1 MPGKPAILIVNNFHA
16 DTIAILD
23 ARYETHHL
31 WNRSEAGKRKLIE
44 RLAGNCE
51 AAATASWVCD
61 ELVYELGSL
70 RVLSCFGVGV
80 DGIDFART
88 AAAGIAVTNTPDV
101 LNDAVADLAI
111 ALILAT
117 TRNIVNA
124 DRFVRAGKWRKGPLP
139 FGAGLAGRRLGI
151 LGLGRI
157 GNAIVRR
164 AEPFGLRFAY
174 HNRRRKK
181 DISFPYFE
189 SARALADHSD
199 ILLNMLPGG
208 PETRAMVDL
217 EVLEALG
224 PEGVFINVGRG
235 SSVNEA
241 ALVQAL
247 EHGLIAGAGLDV
259 YAREPEV
266 PPELL
271 TMENVVL
278 LPHIGSAT
286 VETRAAMGALVVD
299 NLDAWFNFGKLLTRV
314 TGV

>member
-1 MPGKPAILIVNNFHA
+1 MPEKPSLLIVNNFHA
-16 DTIAILD
+16 DTIAKLD

-31 WNRSEAGKRKLIE
+31 WLLSETEKRGLID
-44 RLAGNCE
+44 RLEGSCE

-61 ELVYELGSL
+61 EIVYELGSL

-80 DGIDFART
+80 DGIDFERT

-117 TRNIVNA
+117 TRDIVNA
-124 DRFVRAGKWRKGPLP
+124 DRFVRAGEWLKGPLP
-139 FGAGLAGRRLGI
+139 FGAGLAGRTLGI

-157 GNAIVRR
+157 GSAIVRR

-174 HNRRRKK
+174 HNRRRK
-181 DISFPYFE
+181 DDVSFPYFE
-189 SARALADHSD
+189 SARELAENSD

-208 PETRAMVDL
+208 PETFGLVDL
-217 EVLEALG
+217 EVLDALG
-224 PEGVFINVGRG
+224 PEGIFINVGRG
-235 SSVNEA
+235 SSVNES

-247 EHGLIAGAGLDV
+247 RHGLIAGAGLDV
-259 YAREPEV
+259 YANEPNV
-266 PPELL
+266 PAELL
-271 TMENVVL
+271 TMDNVVL

-286 VETRAAMGALVVD
+286 VETRAAMGDLVVD
-299 NLDAWFNFGKLLTRV
+299 NLDSWFSAHRLLTEV
-314 TGV
+314 TGN

>member
-1 MPGKPAILIVNNFHA
+1 MPENPALLIVNNFHA
-16 DTIAILD
+16 DTIAKLD

-31 WNRSEAGKRKLIE
+31 WLLSDAEKRRLIE
-44 RLAGNCE
+44 RLDGQCE
-51 AAATASWVCD
+51 AAASASWVCD
-61 ELVYELGSL
+61 EIVYELGSL

-80 DGIDFART
+80 DGIDFQRT

-101 LNDAVADLAI
+101 LNDAVADVAM

-124 DRFVRAGKWRKGPLP
+124 DRFVREGEWRKGPLP
-139 FGAGLAGRRLGI
+139 FGSGLAGRTLGV

-174 HNRRRKK
+174 YNRARKE
-181 DISFPYFE
+181 DVSFPYFE
-189 SARALADHSD
+189 SARELAGHSD

-208 PETRAMVDL
+208 PETFGLVDL
-217 EVLEALG
+217 EVLDALG
-224 PEGVFINVGRG
+224 PEGIFINVGRG
-235 SSVNEA
+235 SSVNES

-247 EHGLIAGAGLDV
+247 RHGLIAGAGLDV
-259 YAREPEV
+259 YANEPEV
-266 PPELL
+266 PEELL
-271 TMENVVL
+271 SMDNVVL

-286 VETRAAMGALVVD
+286 VETRAAMGNLVVE
-299 NLDAWFNFGKLLTRV
+299 NLDSWFSAKTLV
-314 TGV
+314 TEVIGN